1 MHTRALIIYS
11 IWMFVQIILLI
22 RGVQDWQQKIP
33 EMCSSRE
40 KNQNMQQNAEEA
52 QLDCLKFDYDEELID
67 KLRPNLEVL
76 IVTMTLIS
84 FPLNVAIYKWR
95 CLANLILYFEL
106 TRWLAQGVL
115 SVHTWDEHS
124 ITQLTVLYFCGF
136 ICLYTDQ
143 VGQLFFSSFVY
154 ALQRLCIRMVI
165 YSNPSV

>member
-1 MHTRALIIYS
+1 M
-11 IWMFVQIILLI
+11 
-22 RGVQDWQQKIP
+22 
-33 EMCSSRE
+33 
-40 KNQNMQQNAEEA
+40 
-52 QLDCLKFDYDEELID
+52 DCLKFDYDEELID

-84 FPLNVAIYKWR
+84 FPLNVAIFKWR

-136 ICLYTDQ
+136 ICLYTD
-143 VGQLFFSSFVY
+143 
-154 ALQRLCIRMVI
+154 
-165 YSNPSV
+165 